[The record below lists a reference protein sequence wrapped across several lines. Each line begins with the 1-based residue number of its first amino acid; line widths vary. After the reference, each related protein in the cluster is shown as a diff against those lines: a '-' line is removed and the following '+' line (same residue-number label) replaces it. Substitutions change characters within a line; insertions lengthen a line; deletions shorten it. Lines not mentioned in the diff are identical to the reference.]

1 MSAHPFDASGVDPH
15 ADAQADAQAAL
26 EHLRMTVSPA
36 VAITGPPERVDA
48 AMAELDRA
56 LRSTLR
62 FRPRDVEGSGPN
74 LRLYRLGGRA
84 RWFRANLAEVLVSGG
99 GGRFNISY
107 HVVLERP
114 RPEEV
119 LLTVHGI
126 DKSFRARYDPQE
138 VFGDTLAALAE
149 RIPVVTVSDWFTS
162 ESLPPQLASSP
173 TGFARWVGAG
183 RAFWWG

>member
-15 ADAQADAQAAL
+15 ADAQAAL
-26 EHLRMTVSPA
+26 ERLRMTVSPA
-36 VAITGPPERVDA
+36 VAITGQPERIDTAV
-48 AMAELDRA
+48 AELDRA

-62 FRPRDVEGSGPN
+62 FRPRDIEGSGPN

-84 RWFRANLAEVLVSGG
+84 RWFRANLAEFLVSGG

-107 HVVLERP
+107 HVVLERA
-114 RPEEV
+114 RPDEV
-119 LLTVHGI
+119 LLAVHGI
-126 DKSFRARYDPQE
+126 DKSFRARYDPQA
-138 VFGDTLAALAE
+138 VFGATLAALTE
-149 RIPVVTVSDWFTS
+149 RIPDVTVSDWFTS

-173 TGFARWVGAG
+173 TGFARWVGAA